1 LSFVQKIGA
10 KLAMRKHMGEWGMQ
24 SVSSMSH
31 KDWAQWRHL
40 ILKLRWIGLEGEAR
54 GLQMA
59 VSAMHV
65 NAEVARSDI
74 ARTRA
79 H

>member
-1 LSFVQKIGA
+1 
-10 KLAMRKHMGEWGMQ
+10 
-24 SVSSMSH
+24 MSH

-54 GLQMA
+54 RLQMA

-65 NAEVARSDI
+65 KAEVARSDI